1 MGRTTLWLY
10 RRASNLHYHTC
21 SMCDRATAQ
30 HFGELVG
37 TFLEATVHEILHL
50 RKIYSQDLF
59 TRHRLYSVMVRKSR
73 HPQLNDYIHHIV
85 HSLQARFL
93 LSLRLRLQHC

>member
-1 MGRTTLWLY
+1 
-10 RRASNLHYHTC
+10 
-21 SMCDRATAQ
+21 MCDRATAQ

-50 RKIYSQDLF
+50 RKIYSQELF

-73 HPQLNDYIHHIV
+73 HPQLNDYIHSIV
-85 HSLQARFL
+85 RSLQARIA
-93 LSLRLRLQHC
+93 LSLPLPLQHC

>member
-1 MGRTTLWLY
+1 
-10 RRASNLHYHTC
+10 
-21 SMCDRATAQ
+21 MCDRATAQ

-50 RKIYSQDLF
+50 RKIYSQELF

-73 HPQLNDYIHHIV
+73 HPQLNDYIHSIV
-85 HSLQARFL
+85 QSLQACFA
-93 LSLRLRLQHC
+93 LSLPLP